1 MTGARRAERRGP
13 EDAEEPS
20 TPEGGAR
27 QRQSDADEGDGDG
40 GSTMT
45 ADNAPKPGPTDND
58 SSETEGTTDAA
69 SGEEN
74 VPEIDGAGEWSA
86 ICLRCASSCVLYGI
100 LCEKHHRG

>member
-45 ADNAPKPGPTDND
+45 ADNAPKPGPTDN
-58 SSETEGTTDAA
+58 
-69 SGEEN
+69 
-74 VPEIDGAGEWSA
+74 
-86 ICLRCASSCVLYGI
+86 LRN
-100 LCEKHHRG
+100 